1 MPDVAALLISKN
13 AVKCDAALK
22 PGARGARKILV
33 TEIIASTER
42 PSAAVEWLSPLP
54 DEKCPVL
61 MMTDTEVAVFN
72 QYAVQD
78 RHYHKKG
85 TELYMVMEGTMVID
99 VENVSYTLEQGD
111 MLVVNPY
118 AVHKVKAEKSRF
130 LSRVVTIR
138 CGGAADKYLA

>member
-1 MPDVAALLISKN
+1 MSDIAALLVSKK
-13 AVKCDAALK
+13 AVKRDAALK

-33 TEIIASTER
+33 TEIIASKER
-42 PSAAVEWLSPLP
+42 PTGAVEWLPPLP

-61 MMTDTEVAVFN
+61 MMADTEVAVFN

-85 TELYMVMEGTMVID
+85 TELYMVMEGMMVID
-99 VENVSYTLEQGD
+99 VENVSYTLKRGD
-111 MLVVNPY
+111 ILVVNPY
-118 AVHKVKAEKSRF
+118 AVHEVKAEKSRF
-130 LSRVVTIR
+130 LSRVVTVR